1 MLAADR
7 EHVSKRKKTSMPSN
21 IAAAW
26 DKLVQT
32 GSTQAELE
40 AQYSGGHPGAT
51 GIPPELQDEY
61 RLDPFG
67 NVVSITAVDGAVCYF
82 NSDHI
87 FPW

>member
-1 MLAADR
+1 
-7 EHVSKRKKTSMPSN
+7 MPAN

-26 DKLVQT
+26 DKLIQT
-32 GSTQAELE
+32 SSTQSELE
-40 AQYSGGHPGAT
+40 AQYGGGHPGAASV
-51 GIPPELQDEY
+51 PLELRDEY